1 MAWLLDTNILS
12 ELRRPRPEPKV
23 VDFIERKPLREL
35 YISVVTIEGRVIQVQ
50 IDIVAE
56 TGFPRFM
63 KKILE
68 ELKTFRDRIKDLRPR
83 LLEIGWILP
92 GKFWQEPT
100 EPISFSQFPA
110 FIPEQLPTQKRERPA
125 PNRRTR
131 SSLQYCDYCERFD
144 NALP

>member
-83 LLEIGWILP
+83 LLTSALDQ
-92 GKFWQEPT
+92 KQAA
-100 EPISFSQFPA
+100 SQKA
-110 FIPEQLPTQKRERPA
+110 AQQV
-125 PNRRTR
+125 
-131 SSLQYCDYCERFD
+131 FD
-144 NALP
+144 AMVPSGQFK